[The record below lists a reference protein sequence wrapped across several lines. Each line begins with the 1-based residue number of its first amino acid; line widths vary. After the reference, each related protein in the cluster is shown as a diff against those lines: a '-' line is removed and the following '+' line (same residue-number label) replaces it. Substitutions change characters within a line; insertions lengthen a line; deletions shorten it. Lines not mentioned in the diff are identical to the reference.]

1 MNERVKLSQSERAI
15 LDDIVTRFVN
25 DHKPSYRHSLILKF
39 EDPDALSDLA
49 NRGFLKSDP
58 TNQNFLPTLLAFC
71 CCGNESALSEAREST
86 VSVIKAMRSL
96 FSKVEPNAMVTASDL
111 EAEIKSLG
119 ASLTDNTL
127 WLGLYLA
134 ESFSVFGG
142 WQPSHDQIGKASV
155 RIGERI
161 VKMKNPAQIWDE
173 RVSQE
178 FQWLRQRDS
187 NTVGARTT
195 QPMSPFHEESDAEIS
210 LPQTTAEDFET
221 HGANP
226 MKQGLQ
232 IFISH
237 SSHDTDLAKQLVDLL
252 RVALPVDPIGIRCT
266 SVNGYRLEGG
276 ADANEQIRTEIWGAR
291 VFIGLLTPTSLA
303 STYVLFELG
312 ARWGAKRQ
320 LKPLLAA
327 GMRPG
332 ELRAPLSSLN
342 ALSCDHEEQ
351 ILQLIR
357 EIGKILGIP
366 PHHADS
372 YLSNVRTLV
381 RRSQE
386 AAAPRAQTLSS
397 APSPPVW
404 SAPPPAEDRVV
415 DEQGTLALSKVMV
428 LIAAEDLKW
437 KKELPKWTVLVQGKT
452 LPLRPLARMVS
463 HLAPHER
470 VPTRKTVE
478 MFKKLGF
485 QVLYE
490 GKPV

>member
-1 MNERVKLSQSERAI
+1 MNERVKLAQAEREI
-15 LDDIVTRFVN
+15 IDDIVTRFVS

-71 CCGNESALSEAREST
+71 CCENESVLSEAREST
-86 VSVIKAMRSL
+86 VSVIKALRSL
-96 FSKVEPNAMVTASDL
+96 FSKVEPNAMVSASDI
-111 EAEIKSLG
+111 EAEIKHLG

-134 ESFSVFGG
+134 ENFSVLGG
-142 WQPSHDQIGKASV
+142 WQPAPDQIGKESV
-155 RIGERI
+155 RIGERV
-161 VKMKNPAQIWDE
+161 VKMKNPEQIWDE

-178 FQWLRQRDS
+178 FQWLANRDS
-187 NTVGARTT
+187 YTVGARTI
-195 QPMSPFHEESDAEIS
+195 QPMSPFDEESDSEIS
-210 LPQTTAEDFET
+210 FPQATAEDFEIP
-221 HGANP
+221 GANP

-237 SSHDTDLAKQLVDLL
+237 SSHDTDLAKQLIDLL
-252 RVALPVDPIGIRCT
+252 RVALPIDPIGIRCT

-276 ADANEQIRTEIWGAR
+276 ADANEQIRTEIWRAR

-312 ARWGAKRQ
+312 ARWGAKLQ

-327 GMRPG
+327 GMHSG
-332 ELRAPLSSLN
+332 ALRAPLSSLN

-351 ILQLIR
+351 VLQLIR
-357 EIGKILGIP
+357 EIAQNLGIQA
-366 PHHADS
+366 HHADS

-386 AAAPRAQTLSS
+386 AARVPLENQKSFTATPRDDDGRS
-397 APSPPVW
+397 
-404 SAPPPAEDRVV
+404 E
-415 DEQGTLALSKVMV
+415 EGEIALSRAAVV
-428 LIAAEDLKW
+428 IAADDMKW
-437 KKELPKWTVLVQGKT
+437 KKELPKWTVIVQGKT
-452 LPLRPLARMVS
+452 LPLRPLARQVAQ
-463 HLAPHER
+463 LAPHQR
-470 VPTRKTVE
+470 VSTGKTVE

>member
-1 MNERVKLSQSERAI
+1 MNERVKLTQSEQEI
-15 LDDIVTRFVN
+15 IDDIVTRFAS
-25 DHKPSYRHSLILKF
+25 DHKPSYRHPPILKF
-39 EDPDALSDLA
+39 EDPDALRDLT

-58 TNQNFLPTLLAFC
+58 TNQHLLPTLLAFI
-71 CCGNESALSEAREST
+71 CCGNEFMLSEAREST
-86 VSVIKAMRSL
+86 ISVINAMGSL
-96 FSKVEPNAMVTASDL
+96 FRKVEPNAMVTASDL

-134 ESFSVFGG
+134 ENFSVFGG
-142 WQPSHDQIGKASV
+142 WQPAADQIGKQSV
-155 RIGERI
+155 RIGEGV
-161 VKMKNPAQIWDE
+161 VKMKNPEQIWDE

-178 FQWLRQRDS
+178 LQWLANRDS
-187 NTVGARTT
+187 YAVGARTI
-195 QPMSPFHEESDAEIS
+195 QPTSPFAEDSDEEIS
-210 LPQTTAEDFET
+210 FTQGMPEHFEAS
-221 HGANP
+221 GANP
-226 MKQGLQ
+226 LKHELQ

-237 SSHDTDLAKQLVDLL
+237 SSHDTELAKQLIDLV
-252 RVALPVDPIGIRCT
+252 RVALPVDPTGIRCT

-276 ADANEQIRTEIWGAR
+276 ADANEQIRTEIWRAR
-291 VFIGLLTPTSLA
+291 VFIGLLTPTSVA

-312 ARWGAKRQ
+312 ARWGAKLQ
-320 LKPLLAA
+320 LKPLLSA
-327 GMRPG
+327 GMRSG

-357 EIGKILGIP
+357 EIGKILGIQ

-372 YLSNVRTLV
+372 YLSNVRALT

-386 AAAPRAQTLSS
+386 AAAPRTQTLSS
-397 APSPPVW
+397 APSPPVS
-404 SAPPPAEDRVV
+404 SAPPPEDRVV
-415 DEQGTLALSKVMV
+415 DEQGTLALSRAMV
-428 LIAAEDLKW
+428 LMAAEDLKW
-437 KKELPKWTVLVQGKT
+437 NKELPKWTVLVEGKT

-478 MFKKLGF
+478 MLKKLGF
-485 QVLYE
+485 QVLYD